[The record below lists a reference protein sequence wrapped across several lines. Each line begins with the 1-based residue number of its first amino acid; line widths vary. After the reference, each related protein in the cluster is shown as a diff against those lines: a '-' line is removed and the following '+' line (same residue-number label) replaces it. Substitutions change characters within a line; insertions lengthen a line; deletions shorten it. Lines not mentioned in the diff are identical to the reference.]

1 MVLLNLLITIII
13 ILVPIVGFQ
22 FNPAMSLIIAAIYIG
37 IASGVGVVETAS
49 VISAG
54 FGNMMAS
61 IGLSIGF
68 GIMLGQLLAACG
80 GIHSIANTML
90 HTFGKER
97 SPIATGL
104 TGFIASIPVFY
115 DVVYVIIVPLAKG
128 MSRVTGLGLGIFVG
142 ALVAGAACTHGFVP
156 PTPGPLAVSAL
167 LGIDI
172 GKMIGAG
179 LVVGGIV
186 FFSTLWIYN
195 VFFLDRGWLNPKR
208 DIDHTAE
215 SLETQE
221 EDFESMP
228 SFWASLFPIVL
239 PVILI
244 LIGTVTE
251 AAIGNL
257 PPAVAFISNK
267 VVALLFGAIAAF
279 FVALRTIPRDK
290 VDKALTTAMSA
301 AGLVLL
307 ITGAGGSLAAV
318 LNESGI
324 GDFLPTSWSN
334 ITSIL
339 FS

>member
-1 MVLLNLLITIII
+1 
-13 ILVPIVGFQ
+13 
-22 FNPAMSLIIAAIYIG
+22 
-37 IASGVGVVETAS
+37 
-49 VISAG
+49 
-54 FGNMMAS
+54 MMAS

-279 FVALRTIPRDK
+279 FVALRTTPGTKLTKPSPR
-290 VDKALTTAMSA
+290 
-301 AGLVLL
+301 
-307 ITGAGGSLAAV
+307 
-318 LNESGI
+318 
-324 GDFLPTSWSN
+324 P
-334 ITSIL
+334 
-339 FS
+339 

>member
-13 ILVPIVGFQ
+13 FWSQLWVSVQPGHVSYHSRHLHRDRFRGGGCG
-22 FNPAMSLIIAAIYIG
+22 N
-37 IASGVGVVETAS
+37 GVGDQC
-49 VISAG
+49 G

-186 FFSTLWIYN
+186 FFPHCGSIMC
-195 VFFLDRGWLNPKR
+195 F
-208 DIDHTAE
+208 
-215 SLETQE
+215 SLT
-221 EDFESMP
+221 
-228 SFWASLFPIVL
+228 
-239 PVILI
+239 
-244 LIGTVTE
+244 
-251 AAIGNL
+251 
-257 PPAVAFISNK
+257 
-267 VVALLFGAIAAF
+267 
-279 FVALRTIPRDK
+279 
-290 VDKALTTAMSA
+290 A
-301 AGLVLL
+301 AGL
-307 ITGAGGSLAAV
+307 I
-318 LNESGI
+318 
-324 GDFLPTSWSN
+324 
-334 ITSIL
+334 
-339 FS
+339 

>member
-1 MVLLNLLITIII
+1 
-13 ILVPIVGFQ
+13 
-22 FNPAMSLIIAAIYIG
+22 
-37 IASGVGVVETAS
+37 
-49 VISAG
+49 
-54 FGNMMAS
+54 
-61 IGLSIGF
+61 
-68 GIMLGQLLAACG
+68 
-80 GIHSIANTML
+80 
-90 HTFGKER
+90 
-97 SPIATGL
+97 
-104 TGFIASIPVFY
+104 
-115 DVVYVIIVPLAKG
+115 
-128 MSRVTGLGLGIFVG
+128 
-142 ALVAGAACTHGFVP
+142 
-156 PTPGPLAVSAL
+156 
-167 LGIDI
+167 
-172 GKMIGAG
+172 
-179 LVVGGIV
+179 
-186 FFSTLWIYN
+186 
-195 VFFLDRGWLNPKR
+195 
-208 DIDHTAE
+208 
-215 SLETQE
+215 
-221 EDFESMP
+221 MP

-251 AAIGNL
+251 AATGDL

-267 VVALLFGAIAAF
+267 VVVLLFGAIAAF